1 MKKVVVFILMLLL
14 LAACSDKPKPEDRF
28 AEYVRLWNEQKFTS
42 MYERLSEDTKNKISS
57 EDFTKRY
64 ENIYSGIEAENIK
77 ITFKKPKEE
86 VETKDKEDIT
96 FPYTVSM
103 DTIAGKIEFS
113 HEATLVK
120 EELEKGYNWFVK
132 WDSTHIFPQLKE
144 GQEIK
149 VSSTEPVRGEI
160 YDRNGNP
167 LAQNGKVYEVGIEPG
182 KLGEQKPAILSEVSS
197 LLQISVEEIEAKLN
211 ESWVKPDLFVP
222 IKKIDPNNNE
232 LAVKVSSLSGVSLK
246 KDVDSRYYPLGE
258 STAHLIG
265 YVQTISAE
273 QLEKL
278 KEKGYTRSS
287 KIGRVGLEQVFE
299 ERLRGKT
306 GWKIYIPNGEVIAE
320 KPAENGESITL
331 TIDSVLQTNAFEG
344 IKGDAGSVVALHPKT
359 GETLALVSSPSYNP
373 NEFIFGMSSSTW
385 KSLNDNP
392 LKPLMARFN
401 KTYAP
406 GSTLKPF
413 TAAIGLSTGVTNPEE
428 KMKIEGK
435 TWAKDNWGVKSI
447 TRVSTKLTSVNL
459 NDALVTSDNIYFA
472 RTALAIGNDKFEQGL
487 KSLGFGEELIYEFP
501 ISKSTITNNGFTSE
515 GLLADSGY
523 GQGEV
528 QMSPIHLS
536 SAYSLFVNSG
546 SMIKPYLEKK
556 DAAPGFW
563 KENVISPEHT
573 ELIYSSLDQV
583 VNSPQGTG
591 YEPVVEGINIAGKTG
606 TAELKASKE
615 VAGEENGWFVA
626 VNSDASLLITMMVEN
641 VKERGG
647 SHYTVP
653 KVKELFR

>member
-1 MKKVVVFILMLLL
+1 MLLL
-14 LAACSDKPKPEDRF
+14 LAACSEKPKPEDRF
-28 AEYVRLWNEQKFTS
+28 AEYVSLWNEQKFTS
-42 MYERLSEDTKNKISS
+42 MYERLSEDTKSKISS

-64 ENIYSGIEAENIK
+64 ENIYSGIEAENVK

-144 GQEIK
+144 EQEIK

-246 KDVDSRYYPLGE
+246 KEVESRYYPLGE
-258 STAHLIG
+258 SAAHLIG

-331 TIDSVLQTNAFEG
+331 TIDAVLQTNAYER
-344 IKGDAGSVVALHPKT
+344 IKGDAGSVVAIHPKT

-385 KSLNDNP
+385 KSLNENP
-392 LKPLMARFN
+392 FKPLMARFN

-406 GSTLKPF
+406 GSTLKPL

-435 TWAKDNWGVKSI
+435 TWAKDNWGGKSI

-647 SHYTVP
+647 SHYAVP

>member
-1 MKKVVVFILMLLL
+1 MVVV
-14 LAACSDKPKPEDRF
+14 LAACSEKPKPEDRF
-28 AEYVRLWNEQKFTS
+28 AEYVSMWNEQDFNS
-42 MYERLSEDTKNKISS
+42 MYERISS
-57 EDFTKRY
+57 NTKEKIAIEDFTKRY
-64 ENIYSGIEAENIK
+64 ENIYSGIEAENVK
-77 ITFKKPKEE
+77 ITFNKPKEE

-96 FPYTVSM
+96 FPYNVSM
-103 DTIAGKIEFS
+103 ETIAGKVEFT

-120 EELEKGYNWFVK
+120 EELEKGYNWFVQ
-132 WDSTHIFPQLKE
+132 WDSTHIFPQLQE
-144 GQEIK
+144 GQEVK
-149 VSSTEPVRGEI
+149 VSSSQPVRGEI

-182 KLGEQKPAILSEVSS
+182 KLGDEKAATLTELSS
-197 LLQISVEEIEAKLN
+197 LLQLSIEEIEAKLN

-222 IKKIDPNNNE
+222 IKKIDPNNQE
-232 LAVKVSSLSGVSLK
+232 LAVKVSSLQGVFLQKEVS
-246 KDVDSRYYPLGE
+246 SRYYPLGE
-258 STAHLIG
+258 SAAHLIG

-278 KEKGYTRSS
+278 KGQGYTRSS
-287 KIGRVGLEQVFE
+287 KIGKVGLEQVFE
-299 ERLRGKT
+299 DRLRGET

-320 KPAENGESITL
+320 KPAESGENITL
-331 TIDSVLQTNAFEG
+331 TIDAILQANAYSQL
-344 IKGDAGSVVALHPKT
+344 KGDAGSVVAIHPKT

-373 NEFIFGMSSSTW
+373 NDFIFGMSNSTW

-406 GSTLKPF
+406 GSTLKPL
-413 TAAIGLSTGVTNPEE
+413 TAAIGLATGITNPEE
-428 KMKIEGK
+428 KMTIEGK
-435 TWAKDNWGVKSI
+435 TWAKDNWGGKSI
-447 TRVSTKLTSVNL
+447 TRVSTNLTSVNL

-472 RTALAIGNDKFEQGL
+472 RTALAIGNEKFEQGL
-487 KSLGFGEELIYEFP
+487 QSFGFGDELVYEFP
-501 ISKSTITNNGFTSE
+501 TTKSTISNNGFSSE

-536 SAYSLFVNSG
+536 STYSVFVNNG

-556 DAAPGFW
+556 DAAPVFW
-563 KENVISPEHT
+563 KENIVSPAHA
-573 ELIYSSLDQV
+573 ELIYNSLYQV
-583 VNSPQGTG
+583 VNHPQGTG
-591 YEPVVEGINIAGKTG
+591 YKPVVEGVNIAGKTG
-606 TAELKASKE
+606 TAELKVSKD

-626 VNSDASLLITMMVEN
+626 VNNEASLLITMMVEN
-641 VKERGG
+641 VKDRGG
-647 SHYTVP
+647 SHYAVP